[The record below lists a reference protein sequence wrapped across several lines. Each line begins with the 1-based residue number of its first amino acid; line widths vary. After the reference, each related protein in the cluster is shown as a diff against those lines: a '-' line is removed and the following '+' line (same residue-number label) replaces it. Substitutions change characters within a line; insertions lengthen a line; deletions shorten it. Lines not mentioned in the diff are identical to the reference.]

1 MKQKRTIVAVLL
13 LAALLLAA
21 CGQQGSPAA
30 TRDEGTISAASQPL
44 AARGGGQPDIFAA
57 AGTIEPTHV
66 ETDLFRAKF
75 EGSEVAGT
83 GEVVDGKYRF
93 TATETDGE
101 AWHVKLESNY
111 PTVSGRDYR
120 VTYRFTSD
128 VAGKIKFGDF
138 QEFDI
143 QKGENTVTGIMIASG
158 GTSYLDLQLGMLP
171 PFTIEFSEIEVEE
184 YADVVDLE
192 DALETPVNF
201 EKESLVY
208 ERHDQGYAALFTRQP
223 DKISLNYVAASWEPG
238 VWKSRLY
245 IHTGLVPQAG
255 VRYRITA
262 DVSCDQD
269 LPFEVLFNNDEEE
282 KGYGALYGQNVKA
295 GETTTI
301 EAVIIGGGDG
311 DELVLQLSLG
321 NVQEEST
328 VEVGALHIEKIVD
341 HYKSMLPANFALD
354 KVIATGK
361 MITTLIP
368 VGYKAVPTNVS
379 FDGTDTVYEGHD
391 GDYEVSLEEGSDSAT
406 LKITKAPEEGRGV
419 WKAKLFAATGV
430 TLEAGSTYAISFD
443 VSATADQAEYEACFD
458 GDSENA
464 YGALY
469 SRSLTAGG
477 TDHVEYS
484 ITPDASHGPLTLRL
498 QLGKTDTTAGNNV
511 TLSNIHISK
520 LTAGEA
526 SPVELPDFKYPQGT
540 EGSTDNGSFF
550 LEANSGAEAA
560 LTGDGSSATATVT
573 KPGDDWHVKLYA
585 QPGLELQ
592 AGETY
597 TISMNVSGAAG
608 CTACYKNVNAGAE
621 EGFGTEPIVDGTITH
636 VVTPAESGTLEILLK
651 IGNVPEGTAV
661 KVSGVKIEKAST
673 DFIPMSLSG
682 FGYPTVTPGSSSDGS
697 FFLEANSGAE
707 AKLTGDGSSATATV
721 TKPGDDWHVKLYAQ
735 PGLELQ
741 AGETYTISMNVSGAA
756 GCTACYKN
764 VNAGAEEGFG
774 TEPIVDGT
782 ITHVVTPAESGTL
795 EILLKIGNVPEGTAV
810 KVSDVNIKESK
821 PKATSILPSAI
832 AFPDSFFL
840 ETNSGAEASLSGEG
854 GSATATV
861 TVPGADWNV
870 KFYVKPHT
878 KLEVG
883 KTYQVSLHVSGAAG
897 CPVCFKNLATSAE
910 EGFGV
915 AWLGADDQ
923 TVTQTIKPETE
934 GELELLL
941 KIGKVP
947 ADTAVTVSGVSVS
960 ELTDEFVDTELS
972 GFSYPVTV
980 PDTVSPGSFFLEA
993 NSGAAAVLGGNG
1005 SSATATVTVPGADW
1019 NVKLYAKPNVSLEAG
1034 KRYLITMNVTGA
1046 DGCTA
1051 CYKNVT
1057 SSAEDG
1063 FGTEIIS
1070 SGTVSHAAAPDETG
1084 ALEILLKIGKVP
1096 AGTTVTVSS
1105 IQISEYKDGNVDVT
1119 PGGFAYPVTTE
1130 GSFDAGSFDLE
1141 ANSGAEAA
1149 LSGDGSSATAT
1160 VTKPGADWHVKFY
1173 AKPGIEL
1180 QAGKSY
1186 KITMDVTGGDGCT
1199 VSYKNTATGAE
1210 DGFGTETLASGT
1222 VSHTVAVTESGPLE
1236 ILLKI
1241 GNAPADTAVT
1251 VKNVKV
1257 EEIAFA
1263 PGEDIIPSFS
1273 YDSTG
1278 SVSYAADGGY
1288 IVSLDKASDSA
1299 DFHILQ
1305 APAEGR
1311 NPWNVKLHVRTGFT
1325 PEANKGYRVSFDL
1338 ASAKPQGT
1346 MEVFYDGSSE
1356 AAYGQLTGQSL
1367 SAGKKTV
1374 SYTIMPGSSK
1384 GELVLQIRL
1393 GKTDGTDGNDYT
1405 VSNVKIEE
1413 VSFQTKQTPEEKA
1426 VTVLWT
1432 HETYQSTLTTTPDKA
1447 TVKVG
1452 KIPAEGREPWKT
1464 KLFVNTGAKLQE
1476 GQKYRVSMIVKSIIP
1491 TPFEVCFNNGEEE
1504 KGLGAIFGLI
1514 SKPSGQY
1521 VEYVTY
1527 AKQDTD
1533 LVIQLSLGNCAP
1545 PNSVILD
1552 SVRVEKAGEIQIVSD
1567 TIYSFK

>member
-560 LTGDGSSATATVT
+560 
-573 KPGDDWHVKLYA
+573 
-585 QPGLELQ
+585 
-592 AGETY
+592 
-597 TISMNVSGAAG
+597 
-608 CTACYKNVNAGAE
+608 
-621 EGFGTEPIVDGTITH
+621 
-636 VVTPAESGTLEILLK
+636 
-651 IGNVPEGTAV
+651 
-661 KVSGVKIEKAST
+661 
-673 DFIPMSLSG
+673 
-682 FGYPTVTPGSSSDGS
+682 
-697 FFLEANSGAE
+697 
-707 AKLTGDGSSATATV
+707 LTGDGSSATATV